1 MMIKMEFQKT
11 MKLRYMQKLTKL
23 SSRLV

>member
-1 MMIKMEFQKT
+1 MMIKMEFQKI
-11 MKLRYMQKLTKL
+11 MKLQYMLKLTKL